1 VIDDERLALFG
12 QNADDLPA
20 ISALVQDATL
30 RTQDIAY
37 DRRGRRLVLLI
48 NRFRHE
54 AGTPSRVRSAL
65 RLETVEAVQ
74 RQHWPAG
81 ETVLALLSLTH
92 NDGWLVLTFAGTT
105 ALRAR
110 TEVIEVVL
118 EDLSAPWETTR
129 EPRHD

>member
-1 VIDDERLALFG
+1 VIADERLALLG

-30 RTQDIAY
+30 RTLDIAY

-54 AGTPSRVRSAL
+54 STIPSRVRSAL

-92 NDGWLVLTFAGTT
+92 NDGWLVLSFAGGTT
-105 ALRAR
+105 IRAR
-110 TEVIEVVL
+110 PEVIEVVL
-118 EDLSAPWETTR
+118 EDLSAPWPTSR